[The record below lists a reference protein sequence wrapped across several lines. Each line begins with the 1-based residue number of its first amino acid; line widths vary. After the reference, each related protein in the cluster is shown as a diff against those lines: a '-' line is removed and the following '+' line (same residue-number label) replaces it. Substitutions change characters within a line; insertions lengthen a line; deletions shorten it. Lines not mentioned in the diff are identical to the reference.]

1 MLALYAFAQHDALTL
16 HPRSAR
22 THLGVDPGGRELVLE
37 HHDDDAEHAH
47 DERVVA
53 DPLPLLEERLAPP
66 QAVGQAVA
74 ARVVVAPAGGGE
86 IRLNERS

>member
-1 MLALYAFAQHDALTL
+1 MLSLSQ
-16 HPRSAR
+16 SA
-22 THLGVDPGGRELVLE
+22 THLGVDAGGRELVLE

-66 QAVGQAVA
+66 QPVRQAVA
-74 ARVVVAPAGGGE
+74 ARVIAPAK
-86 IRLNERS
+86 